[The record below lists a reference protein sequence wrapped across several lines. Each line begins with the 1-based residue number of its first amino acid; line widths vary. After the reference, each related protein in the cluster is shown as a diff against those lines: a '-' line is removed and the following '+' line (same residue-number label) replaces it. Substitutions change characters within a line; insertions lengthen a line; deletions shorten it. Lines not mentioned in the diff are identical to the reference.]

1 MTVVGILV
9 VLVLPRTTSA
19 ARLLA
24 SGGVAAGAIAGPRP
38 VATPAPVDDTFRLK
52 RQESAGGGY
61 AFFETSLLGSS
72 DNRVSTTATLE
83 SAPSDTTGQEGK
95 CLTFSYVI
103 DGLSAA
109 GLRVLLRPARVDGM
123 PPVAERE
130 LWSARDSTGKQWAPA
145 AVLYAF
151 NTEHQIVFEGLARDA
166 SDPRRKFRGH
176 VAVDDI
182 ALKAGA
188 ECRGHCTFE
197 GGLCGWVN
205 DEDDDFD
212 WTLGRGS
219 RNPSTGPATDRS
231 SFAFPRRPGDVARL
245 SSAELD
251 PTGADGPMCLRFWTH
266 MYGNGVGTL
275 SVQLADTREEGHE
288 QVLWTLSGE
297 SGNAWY
303 QAQVTVAAANPFRV
317 VLVGRVGR
325 NSLGDIAVDDVS
337 LSQGSCPSK
346 SPGRT
351 PNAHTAE
358 TVAARADLALCVAAA
373 PQVAASSRVDCTFE
387 VDECGWVNVAPRERR
402 DDMDWERVSGAG
414 QRSQLRD
421 HTVGSDKGS
430 LMTLERSSVQ
440 RPGSRAW
447 LTSEKIN
454 GSSQARCLSFWYI
467 MNEPFVD
474 TAGPSLGSL
483 AVLVRALGEAAAGA
497 APQAVWRLY
506 NNQGPD
512 WKYAQ
517 VAITDTRDITLTFEG
532 SWGSSRANGLIG
544 LDDIA
549 IFPGQ
554 CTTMPASA
562 GVRQA
567 ECHFERDTCSWSNET
582 NGIAPASWRLASL
595 ARRPASLPDKTFGAP
610 EGYIFFDLF
619 APSKKGA
626 RDTARLVSSLIPA
639 STEDTLH
646 CLTFW
651 YAAFGVGDTAEL
663 RVVKADNSSGEL
675 VLEKVWELQ
684 SAGMDTAH
692 PVWLPAQLPL
702 EASQDFTLLLEGQA
716 VNGGFAVDDITLS
729 PGSCP
734 IRPFSALPVKSE
746 DNGR

>member
-1 MTVVGILV
+1 MLCEWTTRNLTGGQY
-9 VLVLPRTTSA
+9 LPRWEMGSG
-19 ARLLA
+19 LL
-24 SGGVAAGAIAGPRP
+24 SNWIGGPPKDAGGG
-38 VATPAPVDDTFRLK
+38 
-52 RQESAGGGY
+52 ESTDKGGY
-61 AFFETSLLGSS
+61 AFFETSLLGSA
-72 DNRVSTTATLE
+72 DARVASSATLE
-83 SAPSDTTGQEGK
+83 SPPLDTTGAEGK
-95 CLTFSYVI
+95 CLTFSYAI
-103 DGLSAA
+103 DGLSAS
-109 GLRVLLRPARVDGM
+109 GLRVLLRPARIDGG
-123 PPVAERE
+123 PVGAERE
-130 LWSARDSTGKQWAPA
+130 LWAARDSTGRQWAAA
-145 AVLYAF
+145 AVLYTF
-151 NTEHQIVFEGLARDA
+151 NTEHQVVFEGLARDA

-176 VAVDDI
+176 VAVDDV
-182 ALKAGA
+182 ALKPGA

-197 GGLCGWVN
+197 GGLCGWTN
-205 DEDDDFD
+205 DEDDEFD

-231 SFAFPRRPGDVARL
+231 SFAYGGLQGGYAYIDSSFPRRPGDMARL

-251 PTGADGPMCLRFWTH
+251 QTGADGPLCLRFWTH

-303 QAQVTVAAANPFRV
+303 QAQVTVASANLFRI

-325 NSLGDIAVDDVS
+325 NSLGDIAVDDIS
-337 LSQGSCPSK
+337 LSPGSCP
-346 SPGRT
+346 T
-351 PNAHTAE
+351 
-358 TVAARADLALCVAAA
+358 A

-454 GSSQARCLSFWYI
+454 GSSQARCLSFWYV

-483 AVLVRALGEAAAGA
+483 AVLVRGLGEANAGTP
-497 APQAVWRLY
+497 PQAVWRLY

-517 VAITDTRDITLTFEG
+517 VAITDSRDITLTLEG

-544 LDDIA
+544 IDDIA

-554 CTTMPASA
+554 CTTMPAA
-562 GVRQA
+562 AAVRQA

-582 NGIAPASWRLASL
+582 NGISPAAWRLASL

-619 APSKKGA
+619 AASKKGA
-626 RDTARLVSSLIPA
+626 RDTARLVSPLIQA
-639 STEDTLH
+639 SSDETVH

-651 YAAFGVGDTAEL
+651 YAAFGVGDSAEL
-663 RVVKADNSSGEL
+663 RVIKADNSSGEL
-675 VLEKVWELQ
+675 VLDKVWELQ
-684 SAGMDTAH
+684 SLGMDTAH
-692 PVWLPAQLPL
+692 PVWLPAQVALD
-702 EASQDFTLLLEGQA
+702 AAQDFTLLLEGQA

-734 IRPFSALPVKSE
+734 IRPISALPKKSD